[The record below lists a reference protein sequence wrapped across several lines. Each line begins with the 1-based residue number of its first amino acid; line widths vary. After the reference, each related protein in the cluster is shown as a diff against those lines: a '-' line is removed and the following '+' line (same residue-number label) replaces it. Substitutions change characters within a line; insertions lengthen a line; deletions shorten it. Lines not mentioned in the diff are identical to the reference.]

1 MASQRSCLSSAS
13 PHEGREVVL
22 RENNNI
28 DSSSRVLMASPELES
43 EAEKLSMDNNLE
55 SENHRGSTQYAPG
68 TSTRGSSMM
77 TKGNASRKRKSPDSP
92 DFAVSDTTVSKKV
105 KGNRDGPPEV
115 KPASQSVPSLSTS
128 PLPSDLSLL
137 PAEVWH
143 RIFTFTPPRTLS
155 NLSRTSKLFNV
166 YLDPS
171 SSFQLRIPRA
181 TAHTHALYL
190 KPDTIWQASRRQFWP
205 RMPTPLEGRTEIFM
219 WKLAC
224 HKRCYFC
231 NKIEVSDPGPTADK
245 GHAGPGTE
253 GVSVVW
259 NFALKSC
266 GPCLLRNTIKV
277 SRTLWP
283 VPSRK

>member
-1 MASQRSCLSSAS
+1 MASQWSCLSSS
-13 PHEGREVVL
+13 GPPHGEVIVS
-22 RENNNI
+22 RENNSI
-28 DSSSRVLMASPELES
+28 HSSHVLMASPKLES
-43 EAEKLSMDNNLE
+43 EAEKLSTDIN
-55 SENHRGSTQYAPG
+55 SEFENRPGSTQCAPE
-68 TSTRGSSMM
+68 TSTRRPSMM
-77 TKGNASRKRKSPDSP
+77 TKGDTSRKRKSPDSA
-92 DFAVSDTTVSKKV
+92 DVLVSDTTVPKKV
-105 KGNRDGPPEV
+105 KGNGDGPQP
-115 KPASQSVPSLSTS
+115 QPSS

-143 RIFTFTPPRTLS
+143 RIFTFTPPRTLG
-155 NLSRTSKLFNV
+155 NLLRTSRLFNV
-166 YLDPS
+166 YLNPS
-171 SSFQLRIPRA
+171 STFQLSIPRA
-181 TAHTHALYL
+181 TTCSQVLYL